1 MADETETADMRRKAI
16 RVHLGVE
23 GQSVRDHTA
32 GSGVASEET
41 TPVPADQSEAYS
53 DGDWHDTEGSLTSDP
68 PSPIESVDGDG
79 SEMEVRVEALED
91 IQDGISE
98 PEVVAESPQPSER
111 RSERS
116 ERSESPD
123 VQIAE
128 VDAVSDNEIN
138 QPHEFPAD
146 EVSRDEE
153 IDQVSEDPVD
163 PDPVNEINE
172 SNGHDSHPATPVMPV
187 VPVTPVTPVAKPESN
202 AKHPGLDPVPDPVE
216 TVEAQA
222 EASHAEETPAV
233 APMAP
238 QRDSEPSEPED
249 PIEESPDEPEDEHG
263 EEGYTS
269 ASHSYHPSDSEGY
282 SDGEEA
288 LQAELASKE
297 DEHDKLASQLQLMQQ
312 EMEALRK
319 MLEQNQQEL
328 ATSSQELEKARA
340 ELDDLRKQQNESA
353 AKTQAER
360 DAFRQVEK
368 LMKEKKS
375 LREQLEKMQ
384 DQMQRMESLQQQLER
399 RLQATERERDAVK
412 QRPQVESWKPHRIEE
427 AEAAR
432 RRTGGEFRVLE
443 KQIEKRIPRPPR
455 EKQGAHPKDVWRFQP
470 RQRGALVLRV
480 RPGLDSPR
488 SNQKLYP
495 GDSFVVSEQ
504 RKGPSDLVF
513 LKLADGRGWAFNRS
527 PDVGTL
533 CVPRPARKDRLAPYR
548 LPEGARL
555 PGKLRQDQAIRSRP
569 RLPAIPKPVRD
580 SRAPWH

>member
-1 MADETETADMRRKAI
+1 MADETETADMRGKAI

-53 DGDWHDTEGSLTSDP
+53 DGDWHDTEGSLSDAYP

-91 IQDGISE
+91 NEDGISE

-116 ERSESPD
+116 EGSERSEIPD
-123 VQIAE
+123 VQVAD

-138 QPHEFPAD
+138 QPHELPAD
-146 EVSRDEE
+146 DVSRDEE
-153 IDQVSEDPVD
+153 IDQVSEDPMD
-163 PDPVNEINE
+163 SDPVNEINE
-172 SNGHDSHPATPVMPV
+172 SNGHDSHPSTPMMP
-187 VPVTPVTPVAKPESN
+187 ARPESN
-202 AKHPGLDPVPDPVE
+202 AKHPGLTVPDPVE
-216 TVEAQA
+216 SAESAEAQA
-222 EASHAEETPAV
+222 EASHAEETPV
-233 APMAP
+233 APAP
-238 QRDSEPSEPED
+238 QQDSEPSPEE
-249 PIEESPDEPEDEHG
+249 PIEESPDEPDEPEDEHA

-297 DEHDKLASQLQLMQQ
+297 DEHGKLASQLQLMQQ

-340 ELDDLRKQQNESA
+340 ELNDLRKQQNESA

-412 QRPQVESWKPHRIEE
+412 QRLQVESWKPHRIEE

-443 KQIEKRIPRPPR
+443 KHIEKRIPRPPR

-548 LPEGARL
+548 LPEGVRL

>member
-1 MADETETADMRRKAI
+1 MADETETADMRGKAI

-53 DGDWHDTEGSLTSDP
+53 DGDWHDTEGSLSDAYP

-91 IQDGISE
+91 NEDGISE

-111 RSERS
+111 RSERTEGS
-116 ERSESPD
+116 ERSEIPD
-123 VQIAE
+123 VQVAD

-138 QPHEFPAD
+138 QAHELPAD
-146 EVSRDEE
+146 DVSRDEE
-153 IDQVSEDPVD
+153 IDQVSEDPMD
-163 PDPVNEINE
+163 SDPVNKINE
-172 SNGHDSHPATPVMPV
+172 SNGHDSHPSTPVMP
-187 VPVTPVTPVAKPESN
+187 ARPESN
-202 AKHPGLDPVPDPVE
+202 AKHPGLTVPDPVE
-216 TVEAQA
+216 SVEAQA
-222 EASHAEETPAV
+222 EASHAEETPV
-233 APMAP
+233 APAP
-238 QRDSEPSEPED
+238 QQDSEPSPEE
-249 PIEESPDEPEDEHG
+249 PIEESPDEPEDEHA

-297 DEHDKLASQLQLMQQ
+297 DEHGKLASQLQLMQQ

-340 ELDDLRKQQNESA
+340 ELNDLRKQQNESA

-412 QRPQVESWKPHRIEE
+412 QRLQVESWKPHRIEE

-548 LPEGARL
+548 LPEGVRL